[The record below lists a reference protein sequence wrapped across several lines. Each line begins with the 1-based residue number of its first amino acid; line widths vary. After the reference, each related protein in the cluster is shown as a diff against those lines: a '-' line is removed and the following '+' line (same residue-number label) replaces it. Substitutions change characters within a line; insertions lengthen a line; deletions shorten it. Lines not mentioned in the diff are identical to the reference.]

1 MRVYHSIEDFPAE
14 INTIITIGTF
24 DGVHKGHK
32 QVIKRINDIAKKQG
46 CESVLLTFFPHPRH
60 VLYPDDQQLKLLN
73 TIEGTVVRT
82 LIACNR
88 ICYYIASEAL
98 KITH

>member
-1 MRVYHSIEDFPAE
+1 MKVYHSIEDFPSE

-32 QVIKRINDIAKKQG
+32 QVIKKLNNIAKKQG
-46 CESVLLTFFPHPRH
+46 LESVVLTFYPHPRH

-73 TIEGTVVRT
+73 TIDEKTEE
-82 LIACNR
+82 N
-88 ICYYIASEAL
+88 L
-98 KITH
+98 KTKINDFVKGF